1 MELKPQDLF
10 VTLKVLTLGASS
22 WNQRDLAESL
32 GMSLSEANGAIKRAI
47 RAGLMIGG
55 ETRNQTPRAVPYA
68 LEEFI
73 KHGVRYSFPIERGAI
88 TRGIPSGVV
97 GAQLDGANLKL
108 KENEIPVWPSP
119 LGKVRGIGIKPLY
132 KSIPAVVEREENKKL
147 YTMLALVD
155 VIREGRLREKNLA
168 SAAITRLLETA
179 SGND

>member
-10 VTLKVLTLGASS
+10 LALKVLTLGRAS

-47 RAGLMIGG
+47 QAGLMIGG
-55 ETRNQTPRAVPYA
+55 ESRNQAPQAVPYA

-73 KHGVRYSFPIERGAI
+73 KHGVRYSFPVERGAI

-97 GAQLDGANLKL
+97 GARLEGASLKL

-132 KSIPAVVEREENKKL
+132 KSIPDVVEREENKGL

-155 VIREGRLREKNLA
+155 VIREGRMRERNLA
-168 SAAITRLLETA
+168 SDAITRQIEIA
-179 SGND
+179 SSND